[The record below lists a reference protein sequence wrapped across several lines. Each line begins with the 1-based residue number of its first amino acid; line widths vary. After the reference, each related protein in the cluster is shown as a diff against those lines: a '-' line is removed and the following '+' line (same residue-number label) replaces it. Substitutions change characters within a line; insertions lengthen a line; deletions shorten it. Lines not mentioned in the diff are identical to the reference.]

1 MADLTPLELELQS
14 IEAQIEAAR
23 KAKMEAFVAKMEADK
38 KAKEDAQ
45 AAKSQEQ
52 KDAELALVIEAK
64 KAELAEIKAFQ
75 P

>member
-1 MADLTPLELELQS
+1 LCP
-14 IEAQIEAAR
+14 
-23 KAKMEAFVAKMEADK
+23 
-38 KAKEDAQ
+38 
-45 AAKSQEQ
+45 KSQEQ